1 MPATDR
7 YRSLVQGPEG
17 DLAVRLDE
25 AALLVAAHAH
35 QDLDV
40 DAYLARLDAIA
51 LACPSP
57 TTAGVVTH
65 LFGTLGF
72 AGAVEDYHDPRNSYL
87 DDVIDRR
94 VGIPISL
101 SVLTM
106 GVGRRVGVS
115 FEPVGM
121 PGHFLVRGATPLGTL
136 FDPFDGGR
144 RLTEA
149 ACRTRFHDLLG
160 RQAQWDPSYLDPVE
174 PRAVVARLLANLRS
188 TALARGDLALLDWV
202 VRLRAAI
209 PGVLEEAPAD
219 LRRQALAR
227 RAPLN

>member
-1 MPATDR
+1 MHATDR
-7 YRSLVQGPEG
+7 YRALVQGPEM
-17 DLAVRLDE
+17 DLAARLDE

-35 QDLDV
+35 PDLDV
-40 DAYLARLDAIA
+40 DAYLGRLDAIA

-57 TTAGVVTH
+57 TTAGVVSH
-65 LFGTLGF
+65 LFATLGF
-72 AGAVEDYHDPRNSYL
+72 VGATDDYHDPRNSYL
-87 DDVIDRR
+87 DEVIDRR
-94 VGIPISL
+94 RGIPISL
-101 SVLTM
+101 SVLTI
-106 GVGRRVGVS
+106 GVGRRVGVT

-121 PGHFLVRGATPLGTL
+121 PGHFLVRAPMAAGTL

-149 ACRTRFHDLLG
+149 ACRRRFHDLLG
-160 RQAQWDPSYLDPVE
+160 AVSGWDPSYLDPVE

-209 PGVLEEAPAD
+209 PGVQEEAPAD